1 MSNHTSILDIYGS
14 VWGFFGPGLDPDWSH
29 SGKQVCG
36 ICTLGFGKLAKLYS
50 KRIKN
55 FFLKDFAATGTEVIL
70 LGSGKSL
77 TNDILKTKQNKTGYC
92 SFIRSFMHAFQ
103 YFYYPY
109 PICHL
114 NWRSGEQSQRKHDP

>member
-36 ICTLGFGKLAKLYS
+36 ICTLGFRKLAKLYS
-50 KRIKN
+50 KRIKK
-55 FFLKDFAATGTEVIL
+55 FFLKDFAVTGTELIL

-77 TNDILKTKQNKTGYC
+77 TNVILKTKQNKQGIAH
-92 SFIRSFMHAFQ
+92 SFIHSCISVFLEHVL
-103 YFYYPY
+103 YVTS
-109 PICHL
+109 IGGL
-114 NWRSGEQSQRKHDP
+114 GKQSQRKHDP